1 MSNNYLGR
9 YFNDLVKFGIRSY
22 NLYHLDLS
30 SNYLENKHFKLIELL
45 IYSLKNLGELDLSK
59 NQISF
64 HGVNA
69 VFKGLMNNRRL
80 KKLKYYDLQ

>member
-9 YFNDLVKFGIRSY
+9 YFNDVVRYGIRSY
-22 NLYHLDLS
+22 NLNHLDLS
-30 SNYLENKHFKLIELL
+30 SNYLENKHFRLIELL
-45 IYSLKNLGELDLSK
+45 IKSLKNLVELNLSN

-69 VFKGLMNNRRL
+69 IYKALMNNKRL
-80 KKLKYYDLQ
+80 KRLQ